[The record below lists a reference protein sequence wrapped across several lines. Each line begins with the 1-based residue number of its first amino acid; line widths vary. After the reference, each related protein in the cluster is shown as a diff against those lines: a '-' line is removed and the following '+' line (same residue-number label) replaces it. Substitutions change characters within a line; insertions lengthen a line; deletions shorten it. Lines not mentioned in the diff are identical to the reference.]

1 MGVLNVSVGEPIT
14 ENADHCTAHDVH
26 AREVFKLEAEALV
39 QLASEIPEDF
49 GAAVETILASKGR
62 VIISGVGKSGHVGRK
77 IAATLASTGTP
88 ALFVHPSE
96 ASHGDLGMITGDD
109 VCILISNS
117 GETAELADL
126 LVYARRFAIPL
137 IGMSRRLDSTLMRA
151 AGLKLLLP
159 DAPEACAIGM
169 APTTSTTL
177 TMALGD
183 ALAVALMKARGFRA
197 EDFGVFHP
205 GGKLGAQLTYVRQ
218 LMHGAPSLPLVQ
230 HDTPMPD
237 ALITMTAGGF
247 GVAVV
252 VAEDGRLHGIVTD
265 GDLRRN
271 IARLMEGTAGAFAS
285 RDPVTIGPEMLA
297 ADALAQM
304 HASRITVLVV
314 ADDDRRPV
322 GILHMHD
329 LLRAGV
335 A

>member
-1 MGVLNVSVGEPIT
+1 MSASRVRLEH
-14 ENADHCTAHDVH
+14 AAH
-26 AREVFKLEAEALV
+26 AREVFELEAEALV
-39 QLASEIPEDF
+39 RFASEIPEDF
-49 GAAVETILASKGR
+49 DVAVEAILSSKGR

-77 IAATLASTGTP
+77 IVATLASTGTP

-126 LVYARRFAIPL
+126 LAYARRFGILL
-137 IGMSRRLDSTLMRA
+137 IGVSRRLDSTLMREA
-151 AGLKLLLP
+151 RLQLLVP
-159 DAPEACAIGM
+159 DAAEACAIGM

-183 ALAVALMKARGFRA
+183 ALSVALMKARGFRA
-197 EDFGVFHP
+197 QDFGVFHP

-218 LMHGAPSLPLVQ
+218 LMHGAPSLPLVP
-230 HDTPMPD
+230 HDTPMPE
-237 ALITMTAGGF
+237 ALITMTAKGF
-247 GVAVV
+247 GVAIV

-271 IARLMEGTAGAFAS
+271 IARLMDGTAGAFAS
-285 RDPVTIGPEMLA
+285 LDPATIGPEMLA

-314 ADDDRRPV
+314 VDDNRRPV

-329 LLRAGV
+329 LLRAGIV
-335 A
+335 